1 MYKNNYILKQRA
13 LGHCLPIT
21 ATPPSPNP
29 HFSHKK
35 LIFIFI
41 FILAAKVSYD
51 HTYNHISY
59 VHDISTGGR
68 RELTVEPRNN
78 GPLNIGK
85 SRNNKYTKI

>member
-1 MYKNNYILKQRA
+1 MYQNDYILKQRA

-21 ATPPSPNP
+21 ATPPPP
-29 HFSHKK
+29 THIFHKK
-35 LIFIFI
+35 NLIFIFI

-68 RELTVEPRNN
+68 RELMVEPRNN
-78 GPLNIGK
+78 GPLIIGK
-85 SRNNKYTKI
+85 SRNNKCTKI